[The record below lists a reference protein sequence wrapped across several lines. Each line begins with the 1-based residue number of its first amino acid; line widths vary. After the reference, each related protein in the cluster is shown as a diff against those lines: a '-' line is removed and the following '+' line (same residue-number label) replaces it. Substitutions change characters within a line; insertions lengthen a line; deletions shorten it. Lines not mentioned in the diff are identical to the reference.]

1 MIGAIWNIRGTGKA
15 GHKQALADLILDHK
29 LEFVGILETKT
40 KKISSQFL
48 DYIAGSRDFS
58 WVHLP
63 ANKTAGDI
71 LVGLRNDLFDIVSH
85 CCYK

>member
-58 WVHLP
+58 WVQLP
-63 ANKTAGDI
+63 ANKTAGGI